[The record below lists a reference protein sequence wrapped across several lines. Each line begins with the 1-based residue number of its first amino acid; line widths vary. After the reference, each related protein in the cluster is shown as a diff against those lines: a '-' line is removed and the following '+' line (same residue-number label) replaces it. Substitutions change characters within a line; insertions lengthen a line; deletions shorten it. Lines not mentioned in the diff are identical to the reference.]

1 MRIEA
6 KLDELGLV
14 LPEAARV
21 PPSVQLPFPWVRVH
35 GNRLFVS
42 GHGPQLPDG
51 TIAGPFG
58 KVGAEVSEVLSRSQ
72 TPLKRCSSGRA
83 TGSATATRVVRV
95 AANRRSKQVTNA
107 GVKR

>member
-35 GNRLFVS
+35 GNRLVRLRPWPAS
-42 GHGPQLPDG
+42 ARTARLLG
-51 TIAGPFG
+51 
-58 KVGAEVSEVLSRSQ
+58 RSARSAQ
-72 TPLKRCSSGRA
+72 T
-83 TGSATATRVVRV
+83 
-95 AANRRSKQVTNA
+95 
-107 GVKR
+107 